1 MKIAPDHKKLR
12 YSGRIDFSDPKA
24 PLMVFP
30 CSFVTFRFTGDILRV
45 TVENRHVYWKNYI
58 GYILD
63 GVQHTVELQM
73 SGKQT
78 IEIQVDHN
86 GCTEHECMIFKR
98 MDACH
103 YLIIHE
109 LELADG
115 AQLLDPPPANRRRI
129 EVYGDSVSAGEVSEA
144 ADYEGKEDPEHN
156 GEYSNSWYSYAWMTA
171 RRLHAEI
178 HDVAQGGIA
187 LLDGTGWF
195 AAPDYL
201 GMESIYDKITYNPQ
215 LGMSKQWE
223 FSAYVPHVVIIALG
237 QNDNHP
243 DDYMAREPEGEK
255 AQYWKRHYEMFVR
268 DIHQKYPDATIILAT
283 TILNHDAHW
292 DEAIDDVCKSIASP
306 KVHHFLYS
314 KNGKGTPGHIRA
326 REAGQ
331 MAEELSAFIESLG
344 EEIWE

>member
-1 MKIAPDHKKLR
+1 MKIAPDQGKLR

-58 GYILD
+58 GYMLD
-63 GVQHTVELQM
+63 GQQHTVALEM
-73 SGKQT
+73 SGRQT
-78 IEIQVDHN
+78 IEIPVADT
-86 GCTEHECMIFKR
+86 CREHECMLFKR

-115 AQLLDPPPANRRRI
+115 AQLLDPPPAHSRRI

-144 ADYEGKEDPEHN
+144 ADYAGKEDPEHN

-178 HDVAQGGIA
+178 HDVAQGGIS

-195 AAPDYL
+195 AAPRYP
-201 GMESIYDKITYNPQ
+201 GMESK
-215 LGMSKQWE
+215 S
-223 FSAYVPHVVIIALG
+223 
-237 QNDNHP
+237 
-243 DDYMAREPEGEK
+243 EK
-255 AQYWKRHYEMFVR
+255 
-268 DIHQKYPDATIILAT
+268 
-283 TILNHDAHW
+283 
-292 DEAIDDVCKSIASP
+292 
-306 KVHHFLYS
+306 
-314 KNGKGTPGHIRA
+314 
-326 REAGQ
+326 
-331 MAEELSAFIESLG
+331 
-344 EEIWE
+344 